1 MDRRRPVLITAL
13 VASFGFLSMA
23 LASSMGAE
31 VQRPLST
38 VVIGGLVSSTILTLL
53 IIPALTVESL
63 VTGSSHS
70 NHKDA
75 AMSILL
81 SMGLYVFAGLCEIG
95 GGYLVWLWFREGR
108 PLGYGIAGAAILIL
122 YGIIPTFQTA
132 HFGRVYAA
140 YGGMFII
147 LSLLWGWAM
156 DGMRPDRFDIMGA
169 ALCLVG
175 MAMIMYA
182 PRG

>member
-1 MDRRRPVLITAL
+1 
-13 VASFGFLSMA
+13 MA
-23 LASSMGAE
+23 L
-31 VQRPLST
+31 
-38 VVIGGLVSSTILTLL
+38 
-53 IIPALTVESL
+53 
-63 VTGSSHS
+63 
-70 NHKDA
+70 
-75 AMSILL
+75 LL
-81 SMGLYVFAGLCEIG
+81 SIGLFVVAGLCEIG

-140 YGGMFII
+140 YGGMFIV

-156 DGMRPDRFDIMGA
+156 DGMRPDRFDTMGA

-175 MAMIMYA
+175 MAMIMYT